1 MRFLQ
6 GCALL
11 SLIEKA
17 SNSDSVLQGWAGS
30 LTISISV
37 WPGRVLNHIERKIW
51 VGKKTVLCAK
61 VCENSQA
68 FLFFFSKA
76 EPKMFAVIAGT
87 ELRIKFCL
95 GCDQL
100 VEISEVF
107 IAQ

>member
-51 VGKKTVLCAK
+51 VGKETVLC
-61 VCENSQA
+61 ENLQA
-68 FLFFFSKA
+68 FLFFLSKA

-87 ELRIKFCL
+87 ELRIKFFL